1 MEKRLERERQGT
13 MEERRKNRRIELS
26 AKLLVKRLDADHPPR
41 EVNID
46 VSDVSKTGVGFAC
59 SEPLE
64 IGAVYEVFLTLWTK
78 EVLHCF
84 LQIVRIEM
92 KGENQYSYG
101 AIFIGMSEA
110 EASRIETYS
119 TIENMDAGEEAAT

>member
-1 MEKRLERERQGT
+1 MEQRLERERQGT

>member
-1 MEKRLERERQGT
+1 
-13 MEERRKNRRIELS
+13 MEERRKNRRMELS
-26 AKLLVKRLDADHPPR
+26 AKLLIKRLDTDQPPR

-46 VSDVSKTGVGFAC
+46 VSDVSKTGVGFRC
-59 SEPLE
+59 SEALE

-78 EVLHCF
+78 EVLHSF

-92 KGENQYSYG
+92 NGENQYSYG

-110 EASRIETYS
+110 EACRIETYS
-119 TIENMDAGEEAAT
+119 TIENMDAGENAAT

>member
-1 MEKRLERERQGT
+1 
-13 MEERRKNRRIELS
+13 MEERRKNRRMELS
-26 AKLLVKRLDADHPPR
+26 AKLLIKRLDSEEPPR

-46 VSDVSKTGVGFAC
+46 VSDVSKTGVGFIC

-64 IGAVYEVFLTLWTK
+64 IGAVYEMFLTLWTK
-78 EVLHCF
+78 EVLHSF

-92 KGENQYSYG
+92 KGEKQYSYG

-119 TIENMDAGEEAAT
+119 TIEHMDAGEEAAT

>member
-1 MEKRLERERQGT
+1 MK
-13 MEERRKNRRIELS
+13 ERRKNRRMELS
-26 AKLLVKRLDADHPPR
+26 AKLLIKRLDADHPPK

-46 VSDVSKTGVGFAC
+46 VTDVSKTGVGFRC

-84 LQIVRIEM
+84 LQVVRIEM
-92 KGENQYSYG
+92 NGEHQYSYG

-119 TIENMDAGEEAAT
+119 TIAKMDAEEEKELFTEPL

>member
-1 MEKRLERERQGT
+1 MEREGQGT
-13 MEERRKNRRIELS
+13 MEERRKNRRLELS
-26 AKLLVKRLDADHPPR
+26 SKLLIKRLDADHPPK

-46 VSDVSKTGVGFAC
+46 VLDVSKTGVGFTC
-59 SEPLE
+59 SEALE

-92 KGENQYSYG
+92 RGENQYSYG
-101 AIFIGMSEA
+101 SIFIGMSEA